1 MEFFQFRAK
10 NIRQYDW
17 PTGISIDTHRST
29 GGRGGK
35 QSLQRRHRR
44 VEKMSTQSRFE
55 ATNLDLRRV
64 TDGLKVSYRLCDN
77 DPRQIFGFI
86 IQFVQNRRSNSQ
98 SCCFYIAQR
107 DRIIDMIVRIKIRKP
122 NRDRAPETEESRVFK
137 CLNSCS
143 IRIFL

>member
-10 NIRQYDW
+10 NIRQYYW

-29 GGRGGK
+29 GSRGVAN
-35 QSLQRRHRR
+35 R
-44 VEKMSTQSRFE
+44 VYKDTISELKRCPTQSRFE
-55 ATNLDLRRV
+55 ATNLDFGRV

-86 IQFVQNRRSNSQ
+86 IQFVQNRGSNSQ
-98 SCCFYIAQR
+98 SCSFYIAQG
-107 DRIIDMIVRIKIRKP
+107 DRVVDMIVRVKIRKP

-137 CLNSCS
+137 C
-143 IRIFL
+143 F

>member
-1 MEFFQFRAK
+1 MSDQS
-10 NIRQYDW
+10 D
-17 PTGISIDTHRST
+17 S
-29 GGRGGK
+29 K
-35 QSLQRRHRR
+35 QPILTS
-44 VEKMSTQSRFE
+44 E
-55 ATNLDLRRV
+55 V
-64 TDGLKVSYRLCDN
+64 TDGLKVNYRLCDN

-122 NRDRAPETEESRVFK
+122 NRDQAPETEESESLSAFK
-137 CLNSCS
+137 SASAS